1 MRRSIRPWLVS
12 LAFLIVALELG
23 ILGFALWRSSPTP
36 AEGTPSPMAY
46 SPPPNL
52 TATPTKVGPSRAPF
66 FIGVQVHGYVGDPRD
81 TLRVVRQVGFPWVKQ
96 QVLWSMHEPEPG
108 RYDGGILEGFLIVSE
123 LEARKVVLSVVTAPA
138 WSRAEGG
145 IHGPPDRPEDLA
157 RFLQTLIRR
166 HRGRIHAIEVWN
178 EQNLRREWQTS
189 RGLRPEDYV
198 ALLRAAYTA
207 IKAEDPT
214 ILVISGA
221 LSPTGIDDGVNAVDD
236 FRYLQ
241 GMVQAGLLNY
251 ADCIGV
257 HHNGYNIGPDVLAE
271 EAPLLPEARTARFRG
286 PFDNPHHSWSFKSTL
301 WGYHEIV
308 GGAKPLCVTEFGWAS
323 AEEYG
328 VTPPGFEFALDNTL
342 EEQARW
348 IVEGFE
354 RMRSWGFVR
363 MAILWNLDF
372 APKGFGPEKDDN
384 VLYSIVDTRGVPRP
398 AFHALQA
405 YLAGL
410 PSGP

>member
-1 MRRSIRPWLVS
+1 LRASTRRRIIGLA
-12 LAFLIVALELG
+12 AFLVALEMS
-23 ILGFALWRSSPTP
+23 ILGFALWKSSTPRGERASLSAPSPSPTSPSP
-36 AEGTPSPMAY
+36 ATPSPPA
-46 SPPPNL
+46 
-52 TATPTKVGPSRAPF
+52 RASLR
-66 FIGVQVHGYVGDPRD
+66 IGVQVHGYVGDPRD

-108 RYDGGILEGFLIVSE
+108 RYDWGILEGFLIVAE
-123 LEARKVVLSVVTAPA
+123 RDGLKVVLSVVTAPE
-138 WSRAEGG
+138 WSRQEGG

-198 ALLRAAYTA
+198 RLLRVAYTA
-207 IKAEDPT
+207 IKAEDPR

-236 FRYLQ
+236 FRYLK
-241 GMVQAGLLNY
+241 GMVDAGFLSY
-251 ADCIGV
+251 ADCVGV
-257 HHNGYNIGPDVLAE
+257 HHNGYNIGPDVRAE
-271 EAPLLPEARTARFRG
+271 EAPSLPEARTARFRG

-301 WGYHEIV
+301 WGYREII

-328 VTPPGFEFALDNTL
+328 VARPGFEFALDNSL

-348 IVEGFE
+348 IVEAYE
-354 RMRSWGFVR
+354 RMREWGFIE

-398 AFHALQA
+398 AFSALQA
-405 YLAGL
+405 YLAAL
-410 PSGP
+410 RPEP

>member
-1 MRRSIRPWLVS
+1 MNRAIRHWILQ
-12 LAFLIVALELG
+12 LAVILVALEMG
-23 ILGFALWRSSPTP
+23 ILGFALWRSTAPQLKTSPTP
-36 AEGTPSPMAY
+36 SALPTASPGPSP
-46 SPPPNL
+46 
-52 TATPTKVGPSRAPF
+52 TSRSNPEPF
-66 FIGVQVHGYVGDPRD
+66 LIGVQVHGYVGDPRD

-108 RYDGGILEGFLIVSE
+108 RYDWGILEGFLIVAE
-123 LEARKVVLSVVTAPA
+123 REHVNVVLSVVTAPE
-138 WSRAEGG
+138 WSRREGG
-145 IHGPPDRPEDLA
+145 IRGPPDRPEDLA
-157 RFLQTLIRR
+157 RFLRTLIRR

-178 EQNLRREWQTS
+178 EQNLKREWQTS

-198 ALLRAAYTA
+198 ELLRVAYTT
-207 IKAEDPT
+207 IKAEDPG
-214 ILVISGA
+214 IMVISGA

-241 GMVQAGLLNY
+241 GMVQAGFLNY
-251 ADCIGV
+251 ADCVGV

-301 WGYHEIV
+301 WGYREIIRD
-308 GGAKPLCVTEFGWAS
+308 AKPLCVTEFGWAS

-328 VTPPGFEFALDNTL
+328 TAPPGFEFALDNSL
-342 EEQARW
+342 EKQARW

-354 RMRSWGFVR
+354 RMRNWGFVR

-372 APKGFGPEKDDN
+372 GPKGFGPKRDDN
-384 VLYSIVDTRGVPRP
+384 VLYSILDTRGVPRP
-398 AFHALQA
+398 AFSALQA

-410 PSGP
+410 RTGDR